1 MDQNQLFSPAIGLVP
16 PWLVDHVSFT
26 VERTASP
33 EPHHERLVRA
43 FHDGAGHEV
52 AIVIPDTLLST
63 VKEVD
68 GLGCVSGHPYGAI

>member
-52 AIVIPDTLLST
+52 AIVIPDTLR
-63 VKEVD
+63 
-68 GLGCVSGHPYGAI
+68 GLLCFRVPGRRGRVVII